1 VSDRVYTATGKA
13 IHVDELQ
20 AGGIVILSD
29 FRAYEATMSANDY
42 RTQWTSFQLV
52 GVEIDEERGSA
63 RLIPA
68 GDRRGFEQFLARL
81 AAANES

>member
-20 AGGIVILSD
+20 AGGIVILND
-29 FRAYEATMSANDY
+29 FRAAEAVMSETDW
-42 RTQWTSFQLV
+42 RTQWTSFELV
-52 GVEIDEERGSA
+52 GIEIDEEQGTA

-81 AAANES
+81 TAATE